1 MLKVVFAGTPDFA
14 RVALEAIVHAGH
26 EVVMVMTQ
34 PDRPAGRGLQLHAS
48 PVKQFAVEKNIP
60 VMQPTSLKVTGPYGD
75 EAQVALNDLKKLE
88 FDVMVVA
95 AYGLILPQ
103 EVFDIAEQAGRAG
116 CLNIHAS
123 LLPRWRGA
131 APIHRAIE
139 AGDHETGIAIMQMD
153 LGLDTGSV
161 ISMNKMPIATNE
173 TTATLHEALA
183 KMGAA
188 MIVQAL
194 NQFAQDRSL
203 KSVPQALEG
212 ITYAHKI
219 MKDEAKIDWCK
230 DAKAID
236 LKIRA
241 FNPFP
246 GATLLDG
253 SSIIKVWQS
262 STTDHQDDQL
272 QGEPGKIINITQEGV
287 QLACGKGSVLL
298 TELQRAGGKK
308 ISASQLAQTLG
319 WKTGQVLN

>member
-1 MLKVVFAGTPDFA
+1 MLKVVFAGTPEFA
-14 RVALEAIVHAGH
+14 RVALEAVVHAGH
-26 EVVMVMTQ
+26 DVVMVMTQ
-34 PDRPAGRGLQLHAS
+34 PDRPAGRGMQLHAS
-48 PVKQFAVEKNIP
+48 PVKQFAIEKNIP
-60 VMQPTSLKVTGPYGD
+60 VIQPTSLKVSGSYGD
-75 EAQVALNDLKKLE
+75 EAREALSRLQDLD

-103 EVFDIAEQAGRAG
+103 EVFDIAERDGRAG

-139 AGDHETGIAIMQMD
+139 AGDSETGIAIMQMD
-153 LGLDTGSV
+153 LGLDTGAV
-161 ISMNKMPIATNE
+161 IAMNSMPIASNE
-173 TTATLHEALA
+173 TTATLHDALA
-183 KMGAA
+183 KMGAL
-188 MIVQAL
+188 MIVETL
-194 NQFAQDRSL
+194 NRFEQERSL

-219 MKDEAKIDWCK
+219 MKDEAKIDWQK
-230 DAKAID
+230 DAKVID

-253 SSIIKVWQS
+253 EAVIKVWHS
-262 STTDHQDDQL
+262 SLIDD
-272 QGEPGKIINITQEGV
+272 ESRSAPGTIIDITQDGV
-287 QLACGKGSVLL
+287 QMACGKGSVLL

-308 ISASQLAQTLG
+308 MSASQLAQTLG
-319 WKTGQVLN
+319 WKPGQVLN

>member
-1 MLKVVFAGTPDFA
+1 MLKVVFAGTPEFA
-14 RVALEAIVHAGH
+14 RVALEAVVHAGH
-26 EVVMVMTQ
+26 DVVMVMTQ
-34 PDRPAGRGLQLHAS
+34 PDRPAGRGMQLHAS
-48 PVKQFAVEKNIP
+48 PVKHFAIEKNIP
-60 VMQPTSLKVTGPYGD
+60 VIQPTSLKVSGQYGD
-75 EAQVALNDLKKLE
+75 EARDALSRLQDLD

-103 EVFDIAEQAGRAG
+103 EVFDIAERAGRAG

-139 AGDHETGIAIMQMD
+139 AGDCETGIAIMQMD
-153 LGLDTGSV
+153 LGLDTGAV
-161 ISMNKMPIATNE
+161 IAMNRMPIAANE
-173 TTATLHEALA
+173 TTATLHDALA
-183 KMGAA
+183 KMGAL
-188 MIVQAL
+188 MIVETL
-194 NQFAQDRSL
+194 NRFARERSL
-203 KSVPQALEG
+203 KSAPQVLEG

-219 MKDEAKIDWCK
+219 MKDEAKIDWQK

-253 SSIIKVWQS
+253 ESVIKVWRS
-262 STTDHQDDQL
+262 SLIDD
-272 QGEPGKIINITQEGV
+272 ESRSVPGTIIDITQDGV
-287 QLACGKGSVLL
+287 QIAGGKGSILL

-308 ISASQLAQTLG
+308 MSASQLAQTLG
-319 WKTGQVLN
+319 WKPGQVLN

>member
-1 MLKVVFAGTPDFA
+1 MLKVVFAGTPEFA

-34 PDRPAGRGLQLHAS
+34 PDRPAGRGLQLQAS

-60 VMQPTSLKVTGPYGD
+60 VIQPTSLKVTGPYGD
-75 EAQVALNDLKKLE
+75 EARAALNGLKKLE

-103 EVFDIAEQAGRAG
+103 EVFAIAEQTGRAG

-161 ISMNKMPIATNE
+161 IAMNKMPIAANE
-173 TTATLHEALA
+173 TTATLHETLA
-183 KMGAA
+183 KMGAM
-188 MIVQAL
+188 MIVEAL

-262 STTDHQDDQL
+262 SAIDHQDDQL
-272 QGEPGKIINITQEGV
+272 QGEPGKIMNITQEGV
-287 QLACGKGSVLL
+287 QLTCGRGSVLL

-319 WKTGQVLN
+319 WKAGQVLN

>member
-1 MLKVVFAGTPDFA
+1 MLKVVFAGTPEFA
-14 RVALEAIVHAGH
+14 RVALEAVVLAGH
-26 EVVMVMTQ
+26 DVVMVMTQ
-34 PDRPAGRGLQLHAS
+34 PDRPAGRGMQLHAS
-48 PVKQFAVEKNIP
+48 PVKQFAIEKNIP
-60 VMQPTSLKVTGPYGD
+60 VMQPTSLKVSGQYGD
-75 EAQVALNDLKKLE
+75 EAREALGRLQDLD

-103 EVFDIAEQAGRAG
+103 EVFDIAERAGRAG

-139 AGDHETGIAIMQMD
+139 AGDRETGIAIMQMD
-153 LGLDTGSV
+153 LGLDTGAV
-161 ISMNKMPIATNE
+161 ITMNRIPIAANE
-173 TTATLHEALA
+173 TTATLHDALA
-183 KMGAA
+183 KMGAL
-188 MIVQAL
+188 MIVDTL
-194 NQFAQDRSL
+194 GRFELEGNL
-203 KSVPQALEG
+203 KSAPQALEG

-219 MKDEAKIDWCK
+219 MKDEAKIDWQK

-253 SSIIKVWQS
+253 ESVIKVWLS
-262 STTDHQDDQL
+262 SLIDD
-272 QGEPGKIINITQEGV
+272 ESRSVPGTIIDITQDGV
-287 QLACGKGSVLL
+287 QIAGGKGSVLL

-308 ISASQLAQTLG
+308 MSASQLAQTLG
-319 WKTGQVLN
+319 WKPGQVLN

>member
-1 MLKVVFAGTPDFA
+1 MLKVVFAGTPEFA
-14 RVALEAIVHAGH
+14 RVALEAIFHAGH

-34 PDRPAGRGLQLHAS
+34 PDRPAGRGMQLHAS

-60 VMQPTSLKVTGPYGD
+60 VMQPTSLKVSGSYGA
-75 EAQVALNDLKKLE
+75 EAQETLSRLQALD

-103 EVFDIAEQAGRAG
+103 EVFTIAEQAGRAG

-139 AGDHETGIAIMQMD
+139 AGDLETGIAIMQMD
-153 LGLDTGSV
+153 LGLDTGAV
-161 ISMNKMPIATNE
+161 IAMNKMPIAANE
-173 TTATLHEALA
+173 TTATLHDSLA
-183 KMGAA
+183 KMGAM
-188 MIVQAL
+188 MIVETL
-194 NQFAQDRSL
+194 GQFAQERNL
-203 KSVPQALEG
+203 KSVPQADEG

-219 MKDEAKIDWCK
+219 MKDEAKIDWQK

-253 SSIIKVWQS
+253 DSVIKVWRS
-262 STTDHQDDQL
+262 SLIEDKNDQL
-272 QGEPGKIINITQEGV
+272 LGQPGKIMNITQDGV
-287 QLACGKGSVLL
+287 QLAGGKGSLLL

-308 ISASQLAQTLG
+308 MSASQLAQTLG
-319 WKTGQVLN
+319 WKPGQVLN

>member
-1 MLKVVFAGTPDFA
+1 MLKVVFAGTPEFA

-60 VMQPTSLKVTGPYGD
+60 VIQPTSLKVTGPYGD

-188 MIVQAL
+188 MIVEAL

>member
-1 MLKVVFAGTPDFA
+1 
-14 RVALEAIVHAGH
+14 
-26 EVVMVMTQ
+26 
-34 PDRPAGRGLQLHAS
+34 LQAS
-48 PVKQFAVEKNIP
+48 PVKQFALEKNIS
-60 VMQPTSLKVTGPYGD
+60 VMQPTSLKVAGPYGD
-75 EAQVALNDLKKLE
+75 EARAALSVLQKLE

-139 AGDHETGIAIMQMD
+139 AGDLETGIAIMQMD
-153 LGLDTGSV
+153 LGLDTGAV
-161 ISMNKMPIATNE
+161 IAMNKMPIAANE
-173 TTATLHEALA
+173 TTATLHDALA
-183 KMGAA
+183 NMGAV
-188 MIVQAL
+188 MIVETL
-194 NQFAQDRSL
+194 NQFAQERSL
-203 KSVPQALEG
+203 KSEPQALEG

-219 MKDEAKIDWCK
+219 MKDEAKIDWQK

-253 SSIIKVWQS
+253 ASIIKVWNS
-262 STTDHQDDQL
+262 SLVKDQL
-272 QGEPGKIINITQEGV
+272 QGEPGKIMNITQDGV

-308 ISASQLAQTLG
+308 MSASQLAQTLG
-319 WKTGQVLN
+319 WKPGQVLN

>member
-1 MLKVVFAGTPDFA
+1 MLKVVFAGTPEFA
-14 RVALEAIVHAGH
+14 RVALEAVVHAGH

-34 PDRPAGRGLQLHAS
+34 PDRPAGRGMQLHAS
-48 PVKQFAVEKNIP
+48 PVKQFAIEKNIP
-60 VMQPTSLKVTGPYGD
+60 VIQPSSLKVSGQYGD
-75 EAQVALNDLKKLE
+75 EAREALSRLQDLD

-103 EVFDIAEQAGRAG
+103 EVFDIAERDGRAG

-139 AGDHETGIAIMQMD
+139 AGDSETGIAIMQMD
-153 LGLDTGSV
+153 LGLDTGAV
-161 ISMNKMPIATNE
+161 IAMNKMPIASNE
-173 TTATLHEALA
+173 TTATLHDALA
-183 KMGAA
+183 KMGAL
-188 MIVQAL
+188 MIVETL
-194 NQFAQDRSL
+194 NRFEQERSL

-219 MKDEAKIDWCK
+219 MKDEAKIDWQK
-230 DAKAID
+230 DAKVID

-253 SSIIKVWQS
+253 EAVIKVWHS
-262 STTDHQDDQL
+262 SLIDDESRSAPGTIIDVTQD
-272 QGEPGKIINITQEGV
+272 GV
-287 QLACGKGSVLL
+287 QMACGKGSVLL

-308 ISASQLAQTLG
+308 MSASQLAQTLG
-319 WKTGQVLN
+319 WKPGQVLN

>member
-1 MLKVVFAGTPDFA
+1 
-14 RVALEAIVHAGH
+14 
-26 EVVMVMTQ
+26 
-34 PDRPAGRGLQLHAS
+34 
-48 PVKQFAVEKNIP
+48 
-60 VMQPTSLKVTGPYGD
+60 
-75 EAQVALNDLKKLE
+75 
-88 FDVMVVA
+88 MVVA

-139 AGDHETGIAIMQMD
+139 AGDLETGIAIMQMD
-153 LGLDTGSV
+153 LGLDTGAV
-161 ISMNKMPIATNE
+161 IAMNKMPIAANQ
-173 TTATLHEALA
+173 TTATLHDALA
-183 KMGAA
+183 KMGAL
-188 MIVQAL
+188 MIVETL
-194 NQFAQDRSL
+194 NRFAQERSL

-219 MKDEAKIDWCK
+219 MKEEAKIDWQK
-230 DAKAID
+230 DAKVID

-253 SSIIKVWQS
+253 ASIIKVWQS
-262 STTDHQDDQL
+262 SLTDDQL
-272 QGEPGKIINITQEGV
+272 QSEPGKIINITTEGV

-308 ISASQLAQTLG
+308 MSAAQLAQTLG
-319 WKTGQVLN
+319 WKPGQVLN

>member
-1 MLKVVFAGTPDFA
+1 MLKVVFAGTPEFA
-14 RVALEAIVHAGH
+14 RVALEAVVHAGH
-26 EVVMVMTQ
+26 DVVMAMTQ
-34 PDRPAGRGLQLHAS
+34 PDRPAGRGMQLHAS
-48 PVKQFAVEKNIP
+48 PVKQFAIEKNIP
-60 VMQPTSLKVTGPYGD
+60 VIQPTSLKVSGQYGD
-75 EAQVALNDLKKLE
+75 EARDALSRLQDLD

-103 EVFDIAEQAGRAG
+103 EVFDIAERAGRAG

-139 AGDHETGIAIMQMD
+139 AGDCETGIAIMQMD
-153 LGLDTGSV
+153 LGLDTGAV
-161 ISMNKMPIATNE
+161 IAMNRMPIAANE
-173 TTATLHEALA
+173 TTATLHDALA
-183 KMGAA
+183 KMGAL
-188 MIVQAL
+188 MIVETL
-194 NQFAQDRSL
+194 NRFARERSL
-203 KSVPQALEG
+203 KSAPQALEG

-219 MKDEAKIDWCK
+219 MKDEAKIDWQK

-253 SSIIKVWQS
+253 ESVIKVWRS
-262 STTDHQDDQL
+262 SLIDD
-272 QGEPGKIINITQEGV
+272 ESRSVPGTIIDITQDGV
-287 QLACGKGSVLL
+287 QIAGGKGSILL

-308 ISASQLAQTLG
+308 MSASQLAQTLG
-319 WKTGQVLN
+319 WKPGQVLN

>member
-1 MLKVVFAGTPDFA
+1 MLKVVFAGTPEFA
-14 RVALEAIVHAGH
+14 RIALEAIVHEGH

-34 PDRPAGRGLQLHAS
+34 PDRPAGRGLQLQAS
-48 PVKQFAVEKNIP
+48 PVKQLALEKNIP
-60 VMQPTSLKVTGPYGD
+60 VMQPTSLKVTGPHGD
-75 EAQVALNDLKKLE
+75 EAREALSRLQNLD

-103 EVFDIAEQAGRAG
+103 EVFAIAEQDGRAG

-139 AGDHETGIAIMQMD
+139 AGDLETGIAIMQMD
-153 LGLDTGSV
+153 LGLDTGAV
-161 ISMNKMPIATNE
+161 IAMNKMPIGANE
-173 TTATLHEALA
+173 TTATLHDSLA
-183 KMGAA
+183 KMGAL
-188 MIVQAL
+188 MLVETL
-194 NQFAQDRSL
+194 NRFLQERSL
-203 KSVPQALEG
+203 KSEPQAHEG

-219 MKDEAKIDWCK
+219 MKDEAKIDWQK
-230 DAKAID
+230 DAKSID

-253 SSIIKVWQS
+253 ESVIKAWHSSLI
-262 STTDHQDDQL
+262 DDQL
-272 QGEPGKIINITQEGV
+272 QSETGKIINITQDGV
-287 QLACGKGSVLL
+287 QLACGKGSLLL

-308 ISASQLAQTLG
+308 MSASQLAQTLG
-319 WKTGQVLN
+319 WKPGQVLN

>member
-1 MLKVVFAGTPDFA
+1 
-14 RVALEAIVHAGH
+14 
-26 EVVMVMTQ
+26 MVMTQ

-48 PVKQFAVEKNIP
+48 PVKQFALEKNIP
-60 VMQPTSLKVTGPYGD
+60 VMQPTSLKVAGSYGD
-75 EAQVALNDLKKLE
+75 EARAALSSLQKLE

-103 EVFDIAEQAGRAG
+103 EVFDIAEQVGRAG

-139 AGDHETGIAIMQMD
+139 AGDLETGIAIMQMD
-153 LGLDTGSV
+153 LGLDTGAV
-161 ISMNKMPIATNE
+161 IAMNKMPIAANE
-173 TTATLHEALA
+173 TTATLHDALA
-183 KMGAA
+183 NMGAV
-188 MIVQAL
+188 MIVETL
-194 NQFAQDRSL
+194 NQFAQERSL
-203 KSVPQALEG
+203 KSEPQALEG

-219 MKDEAKIDWCK
+219 MKDEAKIDWQK

-253 SSIIKVWQS
+253 ASIIKVWNS
-262 STTDHQDDQL
+262 SLAKYQL
-272 QGEPGKIINITQEGV
+272 QGEPGKIMSITQDGV

-308 ISASQLAQTLG
+308 MSASQLAQTLG
-319 WKTGQVLN
+319 WKPGQVLN

>member
-1 MLKVVFAGTPDFA
+1 MLKVVFAGTPEFA
-14 RVALEAIVHAGH
+14 RVALEAVLHAGH
-26 EVVMVMTQ
+26 DVVMVMTQ
-34 PDRPAGRGLQLHAS
+34 PDRPAGRGMQLHAS
-48 PVKQFAVEKNIP
+48 PVKQFAIEKNIP
-60 VMQPTSLKVTGPYGD
+60 VIQPTSLKVSGQYSD
-75 EAQVALNDLKKLE
+75 EARDALSRLQDLD

-103 EVFDIAEQAGRAG
+103 EVFDIAERAGRAG

-139 AGDHETGIAIMQMD
+139 AGDCETGIAIMQMD
-153 LGLDTGSV
+153 LGLDTGAV
-161 ISMNKMPIATNE
+161 IAMNRMPIAANE
-173 TTATLHEALA
+173 TTATLHDALA
-183 KMGAA
+183 KMGAL
-188 MIVQAL
+188 MIVETL
-194 NQFAQDRSL
+194 NRFARERSL
-203 KSVPQALEG
+203 KSAPQALEG

-219 MKDEAKIDWCK
+219 MKDEAKIDWQK

-253 SSIIKVWQS
+253 ESVIKVWRS
-262 STTDHQDDQL
+262 SLIDD
-272 QGEPGKIINITQEGV
+272 GSRSVPGTIIDITQDGV
-287 QLACGKGSVLL
+287 QIAGGKGSILL

-308 ISASQLAQTLG
+308 MSASQLAQTLG
-319 WKTGQVLN
+319 WKPGQVLN

>member
-1 MLKVVFAGTPDFA
+1 MLKVVFAGTPEFA
-14 RVALEAIVHAGH
+14 RVALEAVVHAGH
-26 EVVMVMTQ
+26 DVVMVMTQ
-34 PDRPAGRGLQLHAS
+34 PDRPAGRGMQLHAS
-48 PVKQFAVEKNIP
+48 PVKQFAIEKNIP
-60 VMQPTSLKVTGPYGD
+60 VIQPTSLKVSGQYGD
-75 EAQVALNDLKKLE
+75 EARDALSRLQDLD

-103 EVFDIAEQAGRAG
+103 EVFDIAERAGRAG

-139 AGDHETGIAIMQMD
+139 AGDCETGIAIMQMD
-153 LGLDTGSV
+153 LGLDTGAV
-161 ISMNKMPIATNE
+161 IAMNRMPIAANE
-173 TTATLHEALA
+173 TTATLHDALA
-183 KMGAA
+183 KMGAL
-188 MIVQAL
+188 MIVETL
-194 NQFAQDRSL
+194 NRFARERSL
-203 KSVPQALEG
+203 KSAPQALEG

-219 MKDEAKIDWCK
+219 MKDEAKIDWQK

-253 SSIIKVWQS
+253 ESVIKVWRS
-262 STTDHQDDQL
+262 SLIDDESRSVPGTIIDIAQD
-272 QGEPGKIINITQEGV
+272 GV
-287 QLACGKGSVLL
+287 QIAGGKGSILL

-308 ISASQLAQTLG
+308 MSASQLAQTLG
-319 WKTGQVLN
+319 WKPGQVLN

>member
-1 MLKVVFAGTPDFA
+1 MLKVVFAGTPEFA
-14 RVALEAIVHAGH
+14 RVALEAVVHAGH
-26 EVVMVMTQ
+26 DVVMVMTQ
-34 PDRPAGRGLQLHAS
+34 PDRPAGRGMQLHAS
-48 PVKQFAVEKNIP
+48 PVKHFAIEKNIP
-60 VMQPTSLKVTGPYGD
+60 VIQPTSLKVSGQYRD
-75 EAQVALNDLKKLE
+75 EARDALSRLQDLD

-103 EVFDIAEQAGRAG
+103 EVFDIAERAGRAG

-139 AGDHETGIAIMQMD
+139 AGDCETGIAIMQMD
-153 LGLDTGSV
+153 LGLDTGAV
-161 ISMNKMPIATNE
+161 IAMNRMPIAANE
-173 TTATLHEALA
+173 TTATLHDALA
-183 KMGAA
+183 KMGAL
-188 MIVQAL
+188 MIVETL
-194 NQFAQDRSL
+194 NRFARERSL
-203 KSVPQALEG
+203 KSAPQALEG

-219 MKDEAKIDWCK
+219 MKDEAKIDWQK

-253 SSIIKVWQS
+253 ESVIKVWRS
-262 STTDHQDDQL
+262 SLIDD
-272 QGEPGKIINITQEGV
+272 ESRSVPGTIIDITQDGV
-287 QLACGKGSVLL
+287 QIAGGKGSILL

-308 ISASQLAQTLG
+308 MSASQLAQTLG
-319 WKTGQVLN
+319 WKPGQVLN